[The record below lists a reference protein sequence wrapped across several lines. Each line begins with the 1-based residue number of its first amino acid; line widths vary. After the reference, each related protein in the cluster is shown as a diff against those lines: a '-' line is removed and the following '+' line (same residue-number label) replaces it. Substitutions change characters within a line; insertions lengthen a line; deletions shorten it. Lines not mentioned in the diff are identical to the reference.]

1 MRVVVDTNVLV
12 SSFLTPKG
20 HPRAVIDLWKTGQ
33 ISLCVSDEI
42 LEEYLEVLVRLG
54 LRGEPELRNLLSM
67 FKRKENLVF
76 RKAAARYR
84 RVKDDPD
91 DDKFIDCAISA
102 RARYIISGD
111 SHLLKVKQFKTV
123 KIVSS
128 EQFVELMK

>member
-33 ISLCVSDEI
+33 ISLCVSEEI
-42 LEEYLEVLVRLG
+42 LEEYLEVLARLG
-54 LRGEPELRNLLSM
+54 LHREPELKNLLRM
-67 FKRKENLVF
+67 FKRNENLVF
-76 RKAAARYR
+76 RKAAAHFH
-84 RVKDDPD
+84 RVQEDPA
-91 DDKFIDCAISA
+91 DDKFIDCAIGA

-123 KIVSS
+123 KIVSP
-128 EQFVELMK
+128 EQFVAQMK

>member
-12 SSFLTPKG
+12 SSFLNSKG

-33 ISLCVSDEI
+33 ISLCVSAEI
-42 LEEYLEVLVRLG
+42 LEEYLEVLARLG
-54 LRGEPELRNLLSM
+54 LRGEPELKSLLRM

-76 RKAAARYR
+76 RKVAAHFHQ
-84 RVKDDPD
+84 VKDDPA
-91 DDKFIDCAISA
+91 DDKFIDCAIGA

-123 KIVSS
+123 KIVSP
-128 EQFVELMK
+128 EQFVAQVK

>member
-33 ISLCVSDEI
+33 ISLCVSEEI
-42 LEEYLEVLVRLG
+42 LEEYLEVLARLG
-54 LRGEPELRNLLSM
+54 LRGEPELKNLLRM

-76 RKAAARYR
+76 RKVAAHFH
-84 RVKDDPD
+84 RVKEDPA
-91 DDKFIDCAISA
+91 DDKFIDCAIGA

-123 KIVSS
+123 KIVSPV
-128 EQFVELMK
+128 QFVAQMK